1 MRATQGLTSCFAN
14 SVLSPLGWGRSMA
27 KTTQLA
33 MMVRRTVYS
42 KGGHSMR
49 NTVKR
54 RMRLLSLRMKRE
66 VGPSF
71 FSSGSFFRPILQR
84 QVVLVTTY
92 LTWYIVNTLF
102 YYDTLTWRGNMNTWC
117 GPLLPNIQSLTLTN
131 TWHNAARENVMAVR
145 GTHSNALW
153 SRCCLPGLSL
163 AV

>member
-1 MRATQGLTSCFAN
+1 
-14 SVLSPLGWGRSMA
+14 MA

-71 FSSGSFFRPILQR
+71 FSSGSFFRPILR

-92 LTWYIVNTLF
+92 LT
-102 YYDTLTWRGNMNTWC
+102 
-117 GPLLPNIQSLTLTN
+117 
-131 TWHNAARENVMAVR
+131 
-145 GTHSNALW
+145 
-153 SRCCLPGLSL
+153 
-163 AV
+163 